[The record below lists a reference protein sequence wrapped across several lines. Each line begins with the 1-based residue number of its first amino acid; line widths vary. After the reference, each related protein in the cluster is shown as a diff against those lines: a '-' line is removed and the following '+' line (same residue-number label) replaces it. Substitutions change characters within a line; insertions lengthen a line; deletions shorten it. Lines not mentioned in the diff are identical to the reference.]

1 MNAIPL
7 SALDLLIAASLLV
20 VNGVLSI
27 VLQLRLE
34 RALLISALRMVVQ
47 LTLVGLVL
55 TTLFE
60 LASPWWTGLAA
71 LAMVLFAGREIMAR
85 QERRLTGFWAYGL
98 GTACMLV
105 ASCLVT
111 TLRACVR

>member
-47 LTLVGLVL
+47 LTLVVHRMAGWLSS
-55 TTLFE
+55 TLISGRSDRNSE
-60 LASPWWTGLAA
+60 QVKSSDACSQSKA
-71 LAMVLFAGREIMAR
+71 LI
-85 QERRLTGFWAYGL
+85 T
-98 GTACMLV
+98 
-105 ASCLVT
+105 
-111 TLRACVR
+111 